1 MKVEVNMVIVTE
13 SSIDPAALYTKL
25 QKEDAGSVIFHYA
38 VVKSQAG
45 KKQTSGIRFETNGD
59 MEAELSAIE
68 DELMNKWSLSGVLLV
83 RRIGT
88 LQVGDII
95 SLVAVSS
102 PASSDAFEACQYG
115 LGKLRKMQNIRKTEL
130 YTD

>member
-1 MKVEVNMVIVTE
+1 MVIVTE
-13 SSIDPAALYTKL
+13 SPLDPAALYAKL
-25 QKEDAGSVIFHYA
+25 QKDNAGSIIFHYA
-38 VVKSQAG
+38 VVKNETG
-45 KKQTSGIRFETNGD
+45 GKQTSGIRFERNGD
-59 MEAELSAIE
+59 TEAELSAIE
-68 DELMNKWSLSGVLLV
+68 DDLMNKWSLSGVLLI

-115 LGKLRKMQNIRKTEL
+115 LGRLRKMQNIKKTEL
-130 YTD
+130 YTDQVTS